1 MNQERLKILQLIEE
15 GKVTA
20 SEGLELLQALE
31 APRES
36 KPADGRERVF
46 RVKVDGD
53 KTKVNVNI
61 PLRLVRVA
69 SKFATLGMNFIPE
82 QARTELDNRGIDLSQ
97 FDFDELIDL
106 IDQGLVDGKLVD
118 VNVEDPNEG
127 RITVEVYV
135 E

>member
-1 MNQERLKILQLIEE
+1 MRVLELIQE

-20 SEGLELLQALE
+20 AQGLELLQAI
-31 APRES
+31 ES
-36 KPADGRERVF
+36 GDKETRAAGKTDRVL

-61 PLRLVRVA
+61 PMGLVRAA
-69 SKFATLGMNFIPE
+69 SKFAGLGMNWIPQE
-82 QARTELDNRGIDLSQ
+82 ARREMDKQGIDLSQ
-97 FDFDELIDL
+97 IDFNELVDL

-118 VNVEDPNEG
+118 VDVQDPVEG
-127 RITVEVYV
+127 HMTVAVYV